1 MPALFS
7 PTGHELVDLVL
18 HAVSSFMPSP
28 SASPSPT
35 AVAVDQRQ
43 CHVLHI
49 GPVSGTRD
57 LRVWAVVDGT
67 NLVLQFD
74 LPSGTKVGPTG
85 HLYGWRHGNPRPLLQ
100 EVARNCG
107 IKHSDFQHDFVYA
120 GASWTSGLIQQPPPP
135 SQIRKKPSTFDASSL
150 PIAIT
155 ISAGSRW
162 VFRGRVIEVLTS
174 TGLGLDSMLQVRVIT
189 AAPGRK
195 PAAKKISVRSLFSK
209 YSAS

>member
-1 MPALFS
+1 
-7 PTGHELVDLVL
+7 
-18 HAVSSFMPSP
+18 MPSP
-28 SASPSPT
+28 SVSPSST

-49 GPVSGTRD
+49 GPVNGSRD
-57 LRVWAVVDGT
+57 LRVWAVLDGT

-74 LPSGTKVGPTG
+74 LPSETKVGPTG
-85 HLYGWRHGNPRPLLQ
+85 HLYGWRHGSPRPLLQ

-120 GASWTSGLIQQPPPP
+120 GASWTPGTIQQPAPP
-135 SQIRKKPSTFDASSL
+135 SQVRKKPSTFDSSFL
-150 PIAIT
+150 PIAVS
-155 ISAGSRW
+155 ISVGSRW

-195 PAAKKISVRSLFSK
+195 SAAKKISVRSLLSK
-209 YSAS
+209 YSVAP